1 MPNFLFLK
9 EEINHLMKKL
19 DILENKMNSLDILND
34 PIELYLN
41 RDKKIGIF
49 MIYFTISLIRS
60 FIYTYNEMIKDN
72 YLNYNIISNL
82 RRINIVDNYDNLKI
96 FLSNLIYNY
105 DRLNI
110 NSNYTYFDE
119 NHIIFEKYNYISLA
133 YKYFP
138 FYNISMNKYFYEN
151 IPNQINNDDFIEG
164 NNFQVSKN
172 LSNNKNEYKELYKK
186 FDMEKKEVIKLKNS
200 NFFFILD
207 LNNND
212 NNNRSI
218 IIIKEYKIN
227 NENYEEFLDYQ
238 TIEINNNFEYNPRI
252 ILNETYQ
259 DQDGKNIYFI
269 FSSTKSHDLIVIT
282 KFYDD
287 KHKIYFKK
295 KILIWMK
302 LTIII

>member
-1 MPNFLFLK
+1 
-9 EEINHLMKKL
+9 MKKI

-41 RDKKIGIF
+41 RDKKIEIS

-172 LSNNKNEYKELYKK
+172 LRNNKNEYK
-186 FDMEKKEVIKLKNS
+186 
-200 NFFFILD
+200 
-207 LNNND
+207 
-212 NNNRSI
+212 
-218 IIIKEYKIN
+218 
-227 NENYEEFLDYQ
+227 
-238 TIEINNNFEYNPRI
+238 
-252 ILNETYQ
+252 
-259 DQDGKNIYFI
+259 
-269 FSSTKSHDLIVIT
+269 
-282 KFYDD
+282 
-287 KHKIYFKK
+287 
-295 KILIWMK
+295 
-302 LTIII
+302 

>member
-1 MPNFLFLK
+1 
-9 EEINHLMKKL
+9 
-19 DILENKMNSLDILND
+19 
-34 PIELYLN
+34 
-41 RDKKIGIF
+41 
-49 MIYFTISLIRS
+49 
-60 FIYTYNEMIKDN
+60 
-72 YLNYNIISNL
+72 
-82 RRINIVDNYDNLKI
+82 
-96 FLSNLIYNY
+96 
-105 DRLNI
+105 
-110 NSNYTYFDE
+110 
-119 NHIIFEKYNYISLA
+119 
-133 YKYFP
+133 
-138 FYNISMNKYFYEN
+138 MNKYFYEN

-186 FDMEKKEVIKLKNS
+186 FDMEKKEVIKLNNS

-238 TIEINNNFEYNPRI
+238 TIEINNNFEYNHKI

-287 KHKIYFKK
+287 YIKYISKK
-295 KILIWMK
+295 KNLIWIK